1 MVKKGNKE
9 QSMDEGNRIVAQ
21 EGRDDLPRARSPEEQ
36 IPAHRPPPNLALLLT
51 ALLVYSCLNLFL
63 TSVDG
68 LVTFLPL
75 STKHVRDDDVVRG
88 WKGAALAAFGDIA
101 VDFFGADTPFPDSRD
116 GVKLGES
123 TLNRFLLSNE
133 TVLVS
138 KARLLFV

>member
-1 MVKKGNKE
+1 
-9 QSMDEGNRIVAQ
+9 MDA
-21 EGRDDLPRARSPEEQ
+21 
-36 IPAHRPPPNLALLLT
+36 
-51 ALLVYSCLNLFL
+51 
-63 TSVDG
+63 

-75 STKHVRDDDVVRG
+75 PTKHVRDDVVRG
-88 WKGAALAAFGDIA
+88 WKGAALAALGDIA

>member
-1 MVKKGNKE
+1 
-9 QSMDEGNRIVAQ
+9 MDA
-21 EGRDDLPRARSPEEQ
+21 
-36 IPAHRPPPNLALLLT
+36 
-51 ALLVYSCLNLFL
+51 
-63 TSVDG
+63 
-68 LVTFLPL
+68 LVTFLHL
-75 STKHVRDDDVVRG
+75 HTKYIRDEVVRG

-138 KARLLFV
+138 ENSAIFV